1 MAKREIFLCVFPVV
15 FCFTVVFSCTSC
27 LLCSEQTRIVM
38 KSQFETIVTYLL
50 EADRAVLKTL
60 TFDSLCRCFGAS
72 PRLMNSCFYDSFG
85 MSGDEVIQ
93 NVGLFY

>member
-1 MAKREIFLCVFPVV
+1 MFFLLFFVLPLFFLALLVF
-15 FCFTVVFSCTSC
+15 FA
-27 LLCSEQTRIVM
+27 EQTRIVM

-50 EADRAVLKTL
+50 EADRAVLRTL